1 MKLAVIFGLAL
12 AGFAV
17 AEEAPADNQAAGQ
30 ILRGLDGAPW
40 LGLSVGPLE
49 DAVRAHVPNLPQGI
63 GFVVTEVTAGSP
75 AEKAGV
81 KPYDIFWKLGD
92 QWLANK
98 AQLFT
103 LLRLQTEGDEVK
115 LGLYRSGEALSI
127 PVMLGHQPGES
138 LLGQAPIK
146 PAAVQPDM
154 PMKVLSP
161 AERSAKIE
169 TPDGK
174 AVLTLVNGRPEVKI
188 TSIQGSVVY
197 EGPVKDFN
205 GVSLVPEPWRA
216 RVGALERG
224 LAHSMSG
231 NRPPRLRVL
240 PAAAEEK

>member
-12 AGFAV
+12 AGLAV
-17 AEEAPADNQAAGQ
+17 AEEAPADNLAAGQ
-30 ILRGLDGAPW
+30 ILRGLDASPW

-63 GFVVTEVTAGSP
+63 GFVVTEVTAGGP

-103 LLRLQTEGDEVK
+103 LLRLQKEGSKVE
-115 LGLYRSGEALSI
+115 LGLYRSGVALSI
-127 PVMLGHQPGES
+127 PVVLGHQPGETPLVQVPS
-138 LLGQAPIK
+138 PIK
-146 PAAVQPDM
+146 PVVQPDV

-161 AERSAKIE
+161 LERSAKIE

-174 AVLTLVNGRPEVKI
+174 AVLTLVNGQPEVKI
-188 TSIQGSVVY
+188 TSVQGSVLY
-197 EGPVKDFN
+197 EGPVKDFK
-205 GVSLVPEPWRA
+205 GVSLVPESWRS

-231 NRPPRLRVL
+231 RPPRMRVL
-240 PAAAEEK
+240 PAAEEEK